1 MNSGGKSRL
10 NDILSRIKEVYP
22 TLLNPELDLINE
34 AVGILGEESFDKRK
48 EKSIEM
54 TELADNINQVLEQLV
69 QGHYSDFNH
78 MIASIHPFS
87 VINI

>member
-1 MNSGGKSRL
+1 MDSGGMSKL
-10 NDILSRIKEVYP
+10 NEILNRIKEVYP

-34 AVGILGEESFDKRK
+34 AVSILVEESFDKRK
-48 EKSIEM
+48 EKAIEM
-54 TELADNINQVLEQLV
+54 TELVDNINQVLEQLV

-87 VINI
+87 VIKG